1 MKIFLSL
8 ALACTGL
15 IALTIACDSASNV
28 TECTV
33 DADCVD
39 VDATFI
45 CGEDG
50 ICGADTSECEADFDC
65 QVAYND
71 GDNASATCSADSDC
85 NSEFDEICAA
95 GFGEQGFCVVGDD
108 GSGVC
113 TDSVTK
119 ANGTTGEACLDP
131 VGDRTCVDGVCDVK

>member
-50 ICGADTSECEADFDC
+50 ICGADTSECAADLDC
-65 QVAYND
+65 QIID
-71 GDNASATCSADSDC
+71 GADGADCTASSDC
-85 NSEFDEICAA
+85 EDNEGCAEGFDGA
-95 GFGEQGFCVVGDD
+95 GFCLVTGGADICGLVDGFDSESLPEKGGAGDRDFCVSTD
-108 GSGVC
+108 GTC
-113 TDSVTK
+113 TD
-119 ANGTTGEACLDP
+119 AAC
-131 VGDRTCVDGVCDVK
+131 TF